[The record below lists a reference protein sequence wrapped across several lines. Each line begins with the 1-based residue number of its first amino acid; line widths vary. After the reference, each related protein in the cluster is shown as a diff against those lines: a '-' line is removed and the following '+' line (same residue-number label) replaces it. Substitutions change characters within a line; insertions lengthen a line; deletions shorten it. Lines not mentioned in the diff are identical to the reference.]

1 MRQMR
6 GPLWVL
12 AGALAVGGLVG
23 WLTMRRPGPGVDLVQ
38 ILPAAKEQRPA
49 PEAFTV
55 VEASIGGV
63 TRRSIIVKEPSRLVY
78 AVRVP
83 DRGTLLVSL
92 GIVESAWTIDGDGVL
107 FRILVAGPDDRDQ
120 QEVVHRVVAPFSNP
134 ADRGWQEVEIS
145 LAPYVGR
152 TIDVFFNTNAS
163 LPGSDDRRGDDAL
176 WGAPRIVGP
185 ESSSGS

>member
-1 MRQMR
+1 MREMR

-23 WLTMRRPGPGVDLVQ
+23 WLSLRRPGLAVDLVEAF
-38 ILPAAKEQRPA
+38 PTASEYRPSR
-49 PEAFTV
+49 EAFTIV
-55 VEASIGGV
+55 DASIGGV
-63 TRRSIIVKEPSRLVY
+63 SRRSILVKEPSRLIY
-78 AVRVP
+78 SVRVP
-83 DRGTLLVSL
+83 DRGLLRVSL
-92 GIVESAWTIDGDGVL
+92 GLAESAWSVEGDGVL

-134 ADRGWQEVEIS
+134 ADRGWQEIEIS